1 MTFEELRTEVYALT
15 NRPDLVA
22 ETTSAI
28 KAATLKAHQ
37 SDFYSKD
44 IYETGIEFSLAAY
57 NQSLDYTSLISNFRA
72 LKYIKRVTSATDEI
86 GVNFTIL
93 TPEEIVDSY
102 GINKT
107 DVCYTAGRMIEIKS
121 SVEFTLGLLGCYVR
135 PIVREDSYFSWVADQ
150 FPYAIVFEAARILF
164 KTIGY
169 DEQSAAYREL
179 VGEQYAELKLSALA
193 DQAS

>member
-107 DVCYTAGRMIEIKS
+107 DVCYIAGRMIEIKS